1 MDATVTTS
9 RPDSH
14 ARSEHQ
20 RHHRYPQRVL
30 ACLSRSER
38 APAIAAEAWRIA
50 QANGAT
56 CQFLHVG
63 ENEADARAHLRGV
76 LAEARVPSEAPL
88 WLHRGK
94 PRHVIAQM
102 VRRHEIDLVI
112 AGVLNRHTTLNRHLC
127 SIAGQIVSTVPCSV
141 LLLTEPHVQ
150 QRPWTRM
157 AAAVDFD
164 ELSHEMLGSILPWS
178 RREDVRHWHI
188 IYEYDP
194 SGFFS
199 QLDNLEAVS
208 RAARLRRLEAFI
220 RAFDW
225 SGQYVQHQCVLNKH
239 GCDALWYAQ
248 QIKADLLCLPL
259 SHRRQDFWARVQR
272 FRLDVDI
279 HALPC
284 AVLLF
289 RQNAGP
295 ERVYQAAS

>member
-1 MDATVTTS
+1 MDAAITASQPSVHS
-9 RPDSH
+9 WSDH
-14 ARSEHQ
+14 QHQ
-20 RHHRYPQRVL
+20 RRSPQHVL
-30 ACLSRSER
+30 ACLSRSGR

-63 ENEADARAHLRGV
+63 ENDADAHARLRDV
-76 LAEARVPSEAPL
+76 LAAARVPPEAPL

-94 PRHVIAQM
+94 ARHVIPQM

-127 SIAGQIVSTVPCSV
+127 SIAGQIVATVPCSV
-141 LLLTEPHVQ
+141 LLLTEPQVE
-150 QRPWTRM
+150 REPWKRIVAT
-157 AAAVDFD
+157 VDFD
-164 ELSHEMLGSILPWS
+164 ELSREMIASVLLLG

-188 IYEYDP
+188 IHEYDP
-194 SGFFS
+194 GGFFS

-208 RAARLRRLEAFI
+208 HAARLRRLEAFI

-225 SGQYVQHQCVLNKH
+225 SGQYVQHQCLLNKH

-248 QIKADLLCLPL
+248 TMKADLLCLPL
-259 SHRRQDFWARVQR
+259 SHRRQEFWARVRR
-272 FRLDVDI
+272 FRIDVDI

-289 RQNAGP
+289 RDNART
-295 ERVYQAAS
+295 ERTYQVAS